1 MKIHDRPIS
10 SAGCCI
16 HESIETCK
24 ISSMPCHVG
33 ELVIKSLTAQFLKV
47 FHQTPLKTVRGDDR
61 ASGVEQRVENN
72 VRWHS

>member
-1 MKIHDRPIS
+1 MKMHASLDS
-10 SAGCCI
+10 SGSCGD

-24 ISSMPCHVG
+24 ISSMPCHAE

-47 FHQTPLKTVRGDDR
+47 FHQTPLKSVRGDDR